1 VYSNAHILSKGL
13 ILVDLPGRPI
23 IPVEA
28 SRVKLTTVGL
38 RDINSARRGITERY
52 ILNCDEIFAV
62 CNIIR
67 AITDEGVMAVID
79 LANKASLSNVGI
91 ICTRSDVS
99 EEATHYI
106 RPIQTG

>member
-1 VYSNAHILSKGL
+1 M
-13 ILVDLPGRPI
+13 
-23 IPVEA
+23 EA
-28 SRVKLTTVGL
+28 SWLELTPVGL

-99 EEATHYI
+99 TDVIRCSRLAQTH
-106 RPIQTG
+106 